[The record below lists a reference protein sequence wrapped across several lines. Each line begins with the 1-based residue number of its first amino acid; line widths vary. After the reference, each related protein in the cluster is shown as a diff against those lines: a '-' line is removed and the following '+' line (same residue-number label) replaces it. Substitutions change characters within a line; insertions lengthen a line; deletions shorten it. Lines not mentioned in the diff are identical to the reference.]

1 MKRFILFIALS
12 LPVVAILSTFAGFA
26 YAARLKPAQSM
37 PSQPAQVQ
45 TLPTISAPT
54 AAPVVGQSNYAS
66 LMRTQL
72 EFCYGDILGLTTDR
86 YAARGLRICAA
97 NIREMQP
104 PAEWAT
110 THATALR
117 LADELQGM
125 ADDYETGVRTVDA
138 SKIAAAGDRLKTI
151 TPMLKELAAVLPD

>member
-1 MKRFILFIALS
+1 MRKFIAFILVS
-12 LPVVAILSTFAGFA
+12 LPIVAVLSMSAGFW
-26 YAARLKPAQSM
+26 YAGQFRRVPA
-37 PSQPAQVQ
+37 SQPAQVQ
-45 TLPTISAPT
+45 ALPTIAAPT
-54 AAPVVGQSNYAS
+54 AAPIIGQRNYAS

-72 EFCYGDILGLTTDR
+72 EFCYSDILGLTTDR
-86 YAARGLRICAA
+86 YAVQGLRICAD

-117 LADELQGM
+117 LADELQSM
-125 ADDYETGVRTVDA
+125 ADEYETGVQTVDA

-151 TPMLKELAAVLPD
+151 TPMLKELAGVLPE